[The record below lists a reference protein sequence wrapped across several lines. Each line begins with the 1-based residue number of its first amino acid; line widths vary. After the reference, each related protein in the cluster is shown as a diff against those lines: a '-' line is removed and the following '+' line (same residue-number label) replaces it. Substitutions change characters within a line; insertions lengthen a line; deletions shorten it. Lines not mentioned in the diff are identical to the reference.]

1 MHLYYNVTIYIIF
14 IQKHLEEIRCEPQG
28 SKTRFD
34 QTVGPGT
41 GFVSGPS
48 SLKVALH
55 GNQLKTH

>member
-1 MHLYYNVTIYIIF
+1 MTRIIF
-14 IQKHLEEIRCEPQG
+14 IQKHLEEIWCEPQG

-34 QTVGPGT
+34 QTVGPGI